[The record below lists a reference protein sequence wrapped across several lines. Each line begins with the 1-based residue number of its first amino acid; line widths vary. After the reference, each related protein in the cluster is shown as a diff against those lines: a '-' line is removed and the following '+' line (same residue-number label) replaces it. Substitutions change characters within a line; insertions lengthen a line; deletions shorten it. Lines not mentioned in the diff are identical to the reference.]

1 MNNIDTENSYSDR
14 NEIENDSLSNSYKSI
29 ISNDNSIEVTN
40 NEFYN
45 GFNSRNSLYNLQNK
59 KQRNSI
65 DYLNI
70 NEEDYQ
76 KKICYKK
83 INLMLKG
90 LNSLSIDIINEISF
104 LSWYYLK
111 KLPNKKLVTI
121 VTIITYKI
129 IKKYNIKNVT
139 LKDLKEK
146 LNFKYKTYL
155 KNEKLFDEL
164 NLNLN
169 QKKSNNSINFN
180 NNINNIIISKK
191 QSFSELVLNSIT
203 KNIQLIKEKILF
215 QPNIIKYKNYKPI
228 TNKGKIINDKSYY
241 DAIESLF
248 EKISSNENKTKEL
261 YTNPIIIELNNCL
274 LQCKSFIY
282 NNKQIEIENNN
293 MVEQMS
299 ETNNTNQTINLIEES
314 EKRIYDENTFNEFFE
329 NKIDTD
335 NLGLAL
341 IKYFIDKNE
350 KITLSYKKMKEIF
363 VCNIY
368 QVKKSI
374 SFIKEFINSLRI
386 INFPKVTI
394 IL

>member
-121 VTIITYKI
+121 VPIITYKI

-203 KNIQLIKEKILF
+203 KYIQLIKEKILF
-215 QPNIIKYKNYKPI
+215 QPNMIKYKNYKPI

-241 DAIESLF
+241 DTIESLF

-293 MVEQMS
+293 MAEQMS

-314 EKRIYDENTFNEFFE
+314 EKRIYDENTFNKFFE

-374 SFIKEFINSLRI
+374 SFIKEFINY
-386 INFPKVTI
+386 INKI
-394 IL
+394 K

>member
-70 NEEDYQ
+70 NEGDYQ

-121 VTIITYKI
+121 VPIITYKI

-164 NLNLN
+164 NLNIN

-203 KNIQLIKEKILF
+203 KYIQLIKEKILF
-215 QPNIIKYKNYKPI
+215 QPNMIKYKNYKPI

-282 NNKQIEIENNN
+282 NNKQIEIENIN

-314 EKRIYDENTFNEFFE
+314 EKRIYDENTFNKFFE

-374 SFIKEFINSLRI
+374 SFIKEFINY
-386 INFPKVTI
+386 INKI
-394 IL
+394 ELK

>member
-1 MNNIDTENSYSDR
+1 M
-14 NEIENDSLSNSYKSI
+14 
-29 ISNDNSIEVTN
+29 
-40 NEFYN
+40 
-45 GFNSRNSLYNLQNK
+45 
-59 KQRNSI
+59 
-65 DYLNI
+65 
-70 NEEDYQ
+70 
-76 KKICYKK
+76 
-83 INLMLKG
+83 
-90 LNSLSIDIINEISF
+90 
-104 LSWYYLK
+104 
-111 KLPNKKLVTI
+111 
-121 VTIITYKI
+121 
-129 IKKYNIKNVT
+129 T

-215 QPNIIKYKNYKPI
+215 QPNIIKDKNYKPI
-228 TNKGKIINDKSYY
+228 TIKGNIINDKSYY
-241 DAIESLF
+241 DTIESLF

-282 NNKQIEIENNN
+282 NNKQIIIENNN
-293 MVEQMS
+293 MAEQMS

-329 NKIDTD
+329 NKIDSI

-363 VCNIY
+363 DCNIY
-368 QVKKSI
+368 QVKKCI

-386 INFPKVTI
+386 INFPKMTI

>member
-121 VTIITYKI
+121 VPIITYKI

-203 KNIQLIKEKILF
+203 KYIQLIKEKILF
-215 QPNIIKYKNYKPI
+215 QPNMIKYKNYKPI

-241 DAIESLF
+241 DTIESLF

-299 ETNNTNQTINLIEES
+299 ETNNTNQTINLIEEN
-314 EKRIYDENTFNEFFE
+314 EKRIYDENTFNKFFE

-368 QVKKSI
+368 LVKKSI
-374 SFIKEFINSLRI
+374 SFIKEFINY
-386 INFPKVTI
+386 INKI
-394 IL
+394 K

>member
-1 MNNIDTENSYSDR
+1 
-14 NEIENDSLSNSYKSI
+14 
-29 ISNDNSIEVTN
+29 
-40 NEFYN
+40 
-45 GFNSRNSLYNLQNK
+45 
-59 KQRNSI
+59 
-65 DYLNI
+65 
-70 NEEDYQ
+70 
-76 KKICYKK
+76 
-83 INLMLKG
+83 MLKG

-121 VTIITYKI
+121 VPIITYKI

-180 NNINNIIISKK
+180 INNIIISKK

-203 KNIQLIKEKILF
+203 KYIQLIKEKILF
-215 QPNIIKYKNYKPI
+215 QPNMIKYKNYKPI

-241 DAIESLF
+241 DTIESLF

-314 EKRIYDENTFNEFFE
+314 EKRIYDENTFNKFFE

-374 SFIKEFINSLRI
+374 SFIKEFINY
-386 INFPKVTI
+386 INKI
-394 IL
+394 ELK

>member
-121 VTIITYKI
+121 VPIITYKI

-203 KNIQLIKEKILF
+203 KYIQLIKEKILF

-241 DAIESLF
+241 DTIESLF

-314 EKRIYDENTFNEFFE
+314 EKRIYDENTFNKFFE

-374 SFIKEFINSLRI
+374 SFIKEFINY
-386 INFPKVTI
+386 INKI
-394 IL
+394 K

>member
-1 MNNIDTENSYSDR
+1 MNNIDTDNSYSDK
-14 NEIENDSLSNSYKSI
+14 NEIENDSLSNSSKSI
-29 ISNDNSIEVTN
+29 LSNNNSIEVTN

-121 VTIITYKI
+121 VPIITYKI

-164 NLNLN
+164 NLNIN

-203 KNIQLIKEKILF
+203 KYIQLIKEKILF
-215 QPNIIKYKNYKPI
+215 QPNMIKYKNYKPI

-241 DAIESLF
+241 DTIESLF

-293 MVEQMS
+293 MVEQTS

-314 EKRIYDENTFNEFFE
+314 EKRIYDENTFNKFFE

-341 IKYFIDKNE
+341 IKYFIDKNK

-374 SFIKEFINSLRI
+374 SFIKEFINY
-386 INFPKVTI
+386 INKI
-394 IL
+394 K

>member
-1 MNNIDTENSYSDR
+1 
-14 NEIENDSLSNSYKSI
+14 
-29 ISNDNSIEVTN
+29 
-40 NEFYN
+40 
-45 GFNSRNSLYNLQNK
+45 
-59 KQRNSI
+59 
-65 DYLNI
+65 
-70 NEEDYQ
+70 
-76 KKICYKK
+76 
-83 INLMLKG
+83 MLKG

-121 VTIITYKI
+121 VPIITYKI
-129 IKKYNIKNVT
+129 IKKYNIRNVT

-203 KNIQLIKEKILF
+203 KYIQLIKEKILF
-215 QPNIIKYKNYKPI
+215 QPNMIKYKNYKPI

-241 DAIESLF
+241 DTIESLF

-329 NKIDTD
+329 NKIDSN

-374 SFIKEFINSLRI
+374 SFIKEFINY
-386 INFPKVTI
+386 INKI
-394 IL
+394 K

>member
-121 VTIITYKI
+121 VPIITYKI

-203 KNIQLIKEKILF
+203 KYIQLIKEKILF
-215 QPNIIKYKNYKPI
+215 QPNMIKYKNYKPI

-314 EKRIYDENTFNEFFE
+314 EKRIYDENTFNKFFE

-374 SFIKEFINSLRI
+374 SFIKEFINY
-386 INFPKVTI
+386 INKI
-394 IL
+394 K

>member
-1 MNNIDTENSYSDR
+1 MNNIDTDNSYSDR
-14 NEIENDSLSNSYKSI
+14 NEIENDSLSNSSKSI
-29 ISNDNSIEVTN
+29 LSNNNSIEVTN

-104 LSWYYLK
+104 LSWYYSK

-121 VTIITYKI
+121 VPIITYKI

-164 NLNLN
+164 NLNIN

-203 KNIQLIKEKILF
+203 KYIQLIKEKILF
-215 QPNIIKYKNYKPI
+215 QPNMIKYKNYKPI

-241 DAIESLF
+241 DTIESLF

-293 MVEQMS
+293 MVEQTS

-314 EKRIYDENTFNEFFE
+314 EKRIYDENTFNKFFE

-341 IKYFIDKNE
+341 IKYFIDKNK

-374 SFIKEFINSLRI
+374 SFIKEFINY
-386 INFPKVTI
+386 INKI
-394 IL
+394 K

>member
-1 MNNIDTENSYSDR
+1 MNNIDTDNSYSDK
-14 NEIENDSLSNSYKSI
+14 NEIENDSLSNSSKSI
-29 ISNDNSIEVTN
+29 LSNNNSIEVTN

-121 VTIITYKI
+121 VPIITYKI
-129 IKKYNIKNVT
+129 IKRYNIKNVT

-164 NLNLN
+164 NLNIN

-203 KNIQLIKEKILF
+203 KYIQLIKEKILF
-215 QPNIIKYKNYKPI
+215 QPNMIKYKNYKPI

-241 DAIESLF
+241 DTIESLF

-314 EKRIYDENTFNEFFE
+314 EKRIYDENTFNKFFE

-363 VCNIY
+363 DRNIY
-368 QVKKSI
+368 QVKKCI
-374 SFIKEFINSLRI
+374 SFIKEFINY
-386 INFPKVTI
+386 INKI
-394 IL
+394 K

>member
-121 VTIITYKI
+121 VPIITYKI

-203 KNIQLIKEKILF
+203 KYIQLIKEKILF
-215 QPNIIKYKNYKPI
+215 QPNMIKYKNYKPI

-241 DAIESLF
+241 DTIESLF

-282 NNKQIEIENNN
+282 NNKQIEIENYN

-314 EKRIYDENTFNEFFE
+314 EKRIYDENTFNKFFE

-374 SFIKEFINSLRI
+374 SFIKEFINY
-386 INFPKVTI
+386 INKI
-394 IL
+394 K

>member
-1 MNNIDTENSYSDR
+1 MNNIDTDNSYSDK
-14 NEIENDSLSNSYKSI
+14 NEIENDSLSNSSKSI
-29 ISNDNSIEVTN
+29 LSNNNSIEVTN

-121 VTIITYKI
+121 VPIITYKI

-164 NLNLN
+164 NLNIN

-203 KNIQLIKEKILF
+203 KYIQLIKEKILF
-215 QPNIIKYKNYKPI
+215 QPNMIKYKNYKPI

-241 DAIESLF
+241 DTIESLF

-299 ETNNTNQTINLIEES
+299 ETNNTNQTINLIEEN
-314 EKRIYDENTFNEFFE
+314 EKRIYDENTFNKFFE

-374 SFIKEFINSLRI
+374 SFIKEFINY
-386 INFPKVTI
+386 INKI
-394 IL
+394 K

>member
-121 VTIITYKI
+121 VPIITYKI

-164 NLNLN
+164 NLNIN

-203 KNIQLIKEKILF
+203 KYIQLIKEKILF
-215 QPNIIKYKNYKPI
+215 QPNMIKYKNYKPI

-314 EKRIYDENTFNEFFE
+314 EKRIYDENTFNKFFE

-374 SFIKEFINSLRI
+374 SFIKEFINY
-386 INFPKVTI
+386 INKI
-394 IL
+394 K

>member
-1 MNNIDTENSYSDR
+1 MNNIDTDNSYSDK
-14 NEIENDSLSNSYKSI
+14 NEIENDSLSNSSKSI
-29 ISNDNSIEVTN
+29 LSNNNSIEVTN

-121 VTIITYKI
+121 VPIITYKI

-203 KNIQLIKEKILF
+203 KYIQLIKEKILF

-241 DAIESLF
+241 DTIESLF

-261 YTNPIIIELNNCL
+261 YINPIIIELNNCL

-314 EKRIYDENTFNEFFE
+314 EKRIYDENTFNKFFE

-374 SFIKEFINSLRI
+374 SFIKEFINY
-386 INFPKVTI
+386 INKI
-394 IL
+394 K

>member
-121 VTIITYKI
+121 VPIITYKI

-164 NLNLN
+164 NLNIN

-203 KNIQLIKEKILF
+203 KYIQLIKEKILF
-215 QPNIIKYKNYKPI
+215 QPNMIKYKNYKPI

-241 DAIESLF
+241 DTIESLF

-282 NNKQIEIENNN
+282 NNKQIEIENIN

-299 ETNNTNQTINLIEES
+299 ETNNTNQTKNLIEES
-314 EKRIYDENTFNEFFE
+314 EKRIYDENTFNKFFE

-374 SFIKEFINSLRI
+374 SFIKEFINY
-386 INFPKVTI
+386 INKI
-394 IL
+394 K

>member
-1 MNNIDTENSYSDR
+1 MNNIDTDNSYSDK
-14 NEIENDSLSNSYKSI
+14 NEIENDSLSNSSKSI
-29 ISNDNSIEVTN
+29 LSNNNSIEVTN

-121 VTIITYKI
+121 VPIITYKI

-164 NLNLN
+164 NLNIN

-203 KNIQLIKEKILF
+203 KYIQLIKEKILF
-215 QPNIIKYKNYKPI
+215 QPNMIKYKNYKPI

-314 EKRIYDENTFNEFFE
+314 EKRIYDENTFNKFFE

-374 SFIKEFINSLRI
+374 SFIKEFINY
-386 INFPKVTI
+386 INKI
-394 IL
+394 K

>member
-121 VTIITYKI
+121 VPIITYKI

-164 NLNLN
+164 NLNIN
-169 QKKSNNSINFN
+169 QKNQ
-180 NNINNIIISKK
+180 II
-191 QSFSELVLNSIT
+191 V
-203 KNIQLIKEKILF
+203 
-215 QPNIIKYKNYKPI
+215 
-228 TNKGKIINDKSYY
+228 
-241 DAIESLF
+241 
-248 EKISSNENKTKEL
+248 
-261 YTNPIIIELNNCL
+261 
-274 LQCKSFIY
+274 
-282 NNKQIEIENNN
+282 
-293 MVEQMS
+293 
-299 ETNNTNQTINLIEES
+299 
-314 EKRIYDENTFNEFFE
+314 
-329 NKIDTD
+329 
-335 NLGLAL
+335 
-341 IKYFIDKNE
+341 
-350 KITLSYKKMKEIF
+350 
-363 VCNIY
+363 
-368 QVKKSI
+368 SI
-374 SFIKEFINSLRI
+374 S
-386 INFPKVTI
+386 TI
-394 IL
+394 ILIILLFQKSNHFLN